1 MDVKGDFTHLELPEL
16 LKKPLDQQL
25 NCVLLMKSGNR
36 SLRVHYG
43 EGKISFISSSD
54 PDERFGEH
62 LLYKNT
68 ITWEQYREASVR
80 MKETGERLGAL
91 LVKLGFVSYEEL
103 LHGLTAYILDLGSTL
118 FRTKRGRYAF
128 LQPEN
133 PDALPMELYLD
144 PRRLIYNGIRRYQ
157 HLSLVRQIMPDGDV
171 VPAYRDSEEAVF
183 RVLEMDVEEQSIL
196 EWINGRNTVS
206 SICSFSTLPEFNTL
220 QVLAGLAYCG
230 FVNMSRPKDQQMSE
244 QEIEFHLEDLLRK
257 YNEPFQTIYH
267 FLTEK
272 NADTFA
278 VVQEGALN
286 RLEAEHGSRLRGL
299 DLNNYGFMDFEILY
313 RNVYPIPAQER
324 IPETERLLQQLLKAF
339 IVETGRVLD
348 KPAMAELKEKVSRH
362 ERPD

>member
-1 MDVKGDFTHLELPEL
+1 MDVKGDFTHLELPRL
-16 LKKPLDQQL
+16 LKTPLEQQL
-25 NCVLLMKSGNR
+25 NCVLLIKSGNR
-36 SLRVHYG
+36 SLRIHYG
-43 EGKISFISSSD
+43 EGKVSFISSSD

-62 LLYKNT
+62 LLYKNV
-68 ITWEQYREASVR
+68 ISWEQYREASVR

-157 HLSLVRQIMPDGDV
+157 HLTLVQQIIPDGDV
-171 VPAYRDSEEAVF
+171 VPAYHDSEEAVF

-196 EWINGRNTVS
+196 EWINGRNTVT
-206 SICSFSTLPEFNTL
+206 SICSFSTLPEFATL
-220 QVLAGLAYCG
+220 QVLAGLTYCG
-230 FVNMSRPKDQQMSE
+230 FVEMTRPKNQQMSE
-244 QEIEFHLEDLLRK
+244 QEIEFYLEDLLRK
-257 YNEPFQTIYH
+257 FNEPFQTIYH
-267 FLTEK
+267 YLHGK
-272 NADTFA
+272 DSDTFSI
-278 VVQEGALN
+278 VQEGAFN
-286 RLEAEHGSRLRGL
+286 RLEDQYGERLRGL

-313 RNVYPIPAQER
+313 RNIYPIPAGER
-324 IPETERLLQQLLKAF
+324 IPETETLLRQLLKAF
-339 IVETGRVLD
+339 IVEAGRVLG
-348 KPAMAELKEKVSRH
+348 KPAMAELKEKVNID